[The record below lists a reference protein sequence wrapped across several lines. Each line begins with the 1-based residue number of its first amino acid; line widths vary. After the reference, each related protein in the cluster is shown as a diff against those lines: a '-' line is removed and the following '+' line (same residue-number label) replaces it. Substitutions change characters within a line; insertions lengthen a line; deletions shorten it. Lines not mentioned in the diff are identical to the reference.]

1 MKVCASIRCEA
12 VTISRIATAI
22 DTTAALK
29 FTPPIHLRCCKQY
42 VMVNLPSD
50 ELSVLKLLMRN
61 FRFSSPRPLTIY
73 PFRDSNAQI
82 FSLAEPRARNRV
94 QTMRMRAPNCW
105 SRPSHLVLSDTP
117 PSPLGSGSIS
127 RLPRPRLSRRKRQ
140 PRDSPEHTAK
150 QPPRQMALRQQ
161 EPVVAGMFHQPS
173 SGLHQ
178 PLLQAGQRP
187 VLDSLGQRQPPPQ
200 IAQVVSQHTQPQ
212 PYPVVFFTIRHCR
225 TIEVR

>member
-1 MKVCASIRCEA
+1 MDLAGI
-12 VTISRIATAI
+12 
-22 DTTAALK
+22 
-29 FTPPIHLRCCKQY
+29 
-42 VMVNLPSD
+42 
-50 ELSVLKLLMRN
+50 SVLAPN
-61 FRFSSPRPLTIY
+61 SPTLYAPLGTPAHKY
-73 PFRDSNAQI
+73 F
-82 FSLAEPRARNRV
+82 FLAEPRARNRV

-127 RLPRPRLSRRKRQ
+127 RLPQPRLSRRKRQ

-150 QPPRQMALRQQ
+150 QPPRHMALRQQ

-187 VLDSLGQRQPPPQ
+187 VLDPLGQRQPPPQ
-200 IAQVVSQHTQPQ
+200 IAQVVSQHTQSQ
-212 PYPVVFFTIRHCR
+212 PYLV
-225 TIEVR
+225 